1 MRSETLRDTAQ
12 QMIQLHGLRAPAMA
26 LERVAQMRAS
36 GDTAEHERW
45 QAVHALICEFR
56 RTGRRSETPD
66 AGRSTNHGSPW
77 A

>member
-12 QMIQLHGLRAPAMA
+12 QMIRLHGMRAPAMA
-26 LERVAQMRAS
+26 LERAAQMRAS
-36 GDTAEHERW
+36 GNTAEHDRW

-66 AGRSTNHGSPW
+66 VSRPTDHAQRW